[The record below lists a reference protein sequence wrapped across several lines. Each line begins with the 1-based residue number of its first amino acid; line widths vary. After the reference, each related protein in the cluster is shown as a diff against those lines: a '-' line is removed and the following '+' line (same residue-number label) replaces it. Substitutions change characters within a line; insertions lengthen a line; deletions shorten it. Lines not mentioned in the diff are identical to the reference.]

1 MIVAV
6 TVERLGAVSLP
17 HKAKVL
23 FTRKRSYI
31 SIAAITAFFL
41 IFYTRIILTFG
52 IVKILPVN
60 GNIAED
66 GMDENLNNETS
77 FVSPSDEPVVESDK
91 QLAISICSP
100 GKNWYLFAPG
110 VWNWFDLAWYT
121 CAPFV
126 IILFCNIG
134 IILIVTRATAARKQ
148 MAIQGMYFL

>member
-1 MIVAV
+1 M
-6 TVERLGAVSLP
+6 ERLGAVSLP

-77 FVSPSDEPVVESDK
+77 IVSQSDEPVVESDK
-91 QLAISICSP
+91 QL
-100 GKNWYLFAPG
+100 NHEYL
-110 VWNWFDLAWYT
+110 
-121 CAPFV
+121 
-126 IILFCNIG
+126 
-134 IILIVTRATAARKQ
+134 
-148 MAIQGMYFL
+148 